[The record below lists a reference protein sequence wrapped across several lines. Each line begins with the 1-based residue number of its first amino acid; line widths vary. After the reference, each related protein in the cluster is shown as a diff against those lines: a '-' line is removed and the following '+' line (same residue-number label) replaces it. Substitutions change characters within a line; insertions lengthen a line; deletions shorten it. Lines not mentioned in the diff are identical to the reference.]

1 MYQENFPMIVT
12 NLIPITRRTV
22 GRDENLILTCYII
35 VIEQL
40 ITSVCIPRVYN
51 QVSVEL
57 F

>member
-40 ITSVCIPRVYN
+40 ITSVCFPRVYN